1 MKVNLEEKP
10 KTYIVV
16 NPVAG
21 LSQLEVVRETIQT
34 ALEARGIPYE
44 FYETTGK
51 DNLKKQIREAIAQ
64 GFKLFMAAGGDGTL
78 SAVVDG
84 LAGTGMP
91 LVILPA
97 GTWNTL
103 ARVFDVPLQL
113 EDAIQLVFQEHEI
126 RAIDALQIDQSFF
139 VLNVSAGVG
148 SRIIKS
154 SKREEKRR
162 FGKLADIWNGL
173 RQLNDVRAYPFEVKI
188 DGKLTKFR
196 AAELMVANS
205 ANLGIKQFEL
215 DPGIRMDDGKMNV
228 CRIYAN
234 SLGDYLRLAISM
246 LRGDQKHNWNVLC
259 VEASEQVEIRSKA
272 RLPVQGD
279 GDVIGPLPVTV
290 RIVPKA
296 IHIVTPVAAEG
307 QGVPIRSTSAERG

>member
-21 LSQLEVVRETIQT
+21 LSQLEVVRETIQA
-34 ALEARGIPYE
+34 ALEARRITYE

-51 DNLKKQIREAIAQ
+51 DNLKKEIQEAIAQ

-103 ARVFDVPLQL
+103 ARAFDIPLQL

-126 RAIDALQIDQSFF
+126 RAIDALQVDQSFF

-148 SRIIKS
+148 SQMIKS

-162 FGKLADIWNGL
+162 LGKLADIRTGL
-173 RQLNDVRAYPFEVKI
+173 RELNNVRAYPFEVKI

-205 ANLGIKQFEL
+205 AKLGIKQFEL

-234 SLGDYLRLAISM
+234 NIGDYLRLAVSM

-259 VEASEQVEIRSKA
+259 VEASEEVEIRSKA

-279 GDVIGPLPVTV
+279 GDVIGSLPVTV

-296 IHIVTPVAAEG
+296 IHIVTPVAAEEE
-307 QGVPIRSTSAERG
+307 GVPVSSASAVHG